1 MGSELIQMTKWSD
14 HHALRAAIQSS
25 LDLADSQGYLQ

>member
-1 MGSELIQMTKWSD
+1 MTKWSD